1 MPQYLILAL
10 AAALC
15 AGCAAPTLTAPVAAY
30 ASDIS
35 LDAHQLAG
43 LARARRDLGDD
54 FTYAAA
60 SNGHWAYIGGV
71 EVRNVRTALSICQ
84 DFALAPCR
92 VYRAGDG
99 FTQERYRQFAA
110 VSSAAIRALPDVL
123 DKSYHEEEAHWDVEA
138 PSLVPVRL
146 DSMEGA
152 TPQVLPGVRT
162 IRTAE
167 LARLMHTAMPLVI
180 DAAFY
185 ALNLE
190 TLPGAL
196 VIDWIGAPRMS
207 EPEEQ
212 AFTARLATVMR
223 WVAPDK
229 ARPLVV
235 ACASSNCWMSVS
247 AALRLRALGYRN
259 LLWYR
264 GGKLAWKEA
273 GLPLVAAVPYAT
285 LWDYDVRW
293 PVPATP

>member
-1 MPQYLILAL
+1 MRLHPIWPL
-10 AAALC
+10 AALC
-15 AGCAAPTLTAPVAAY
+15 AGCAATTVTAPVAAY
-30 ASDIS
+30 ASDIA

-43 LARARRDLGDD
+43 LVRARRDLGDD

-60 SNGHWAYIGGV
+60 PNGHWAYIGGV
-71 EVRNVRTALSICQ
+71 EVRQVRTALSMCQ

-110 VSSAAIRALPDVL
+110 VSSAALRALPDVP
-123 DKSYHEEEAHWDVEA
+123 DKSYHEEAADWDVEA
-138 PSLVPVRL
+138 PSLVPVRSN
-146 DSMEGA
+146 SMEGA
-152 TPQVLPGVRT
+152 TPLALPGVRT
-162 IRTAE
+162 VRTAE
-167 LARLMHTAMPLVI
+167 LARLMRTARPLVI
-180 DAAFY
+180 DAEIY
-185 ALNLE
+185 APNLE

-196 VIDWIGAPRMS
+196 VIDWIGTPRMS

-212 AFTARLATVMR
+212 ALTARLATVMQ
-223 WVAPDK
+223 WAAPDK

-235 ACASSNCWMSVS
+235 ACESSTCWMSVC

-264 GGKLAWKEA
+264 GGKFAWKEA

-293 PVPATP
+293 PVHATP